1 MSSAI
6 TIGDFIL
13 KVHTSELVHD
23 NESVKLE
30 PLPLAFLCFLIENN
44 GIIVTRTQLLESVW
58 NNRVVS
64 DDSIRKVVKRLREVF
79 NDDAK
84 SPKYIKTVPLK
95 GYCLIAT
102 VKLPKSNEV
111 KLKEVGFITTVLITF
126 ILILVFMWSINN
138 DVTVGMVLPVD
149 AEPRV
154 ESLTTLSGSSLLADY
169 NENLNSLFFLS
180 RNNNMPWSIYIK
192 NLDSSSVNRLT
203 WDNNN
208 YIKVKVSKDG
218 KGISYMVSNG
228 VKTEIYIARFES
240 ERGIVNSKSITK
252 SPLDL
257 KNLDLLSWSHDGKTI
272 YFSAGVDSEGSSI
285 YNYDVIDKTFKQI
298 TFPNVDGAGAGDYL
312 AQESSDG
319 KYLAVLRN
327 TSDRRYSLMIIELS
341 TMKLQ
346 SQHRL
351 PFEATS
357 FVWLSDNINV
367 ALSSFEGDFYYFSL
381 FEKELSKQK
390 GTHSGLNDVFAVCGV
405 NCFYM
410 RQHSV
415 KYSEIRELP
424 IPFNTIVN
432 KPLVYIETKQAD
444 FNPIYN
450 SAGDTLYY
458 STNGEE
464 KTEIVRYKTNH
475 GSEILFGFDS
485 IYLLSNLSVNKQET
499 KLLGKIEGRIFIID
513 LNNKEIKYLTT
524 DMETVDY
531 PTWDATGSKVYFSR
545 IENNNV
551 NLFQYDIDNDKLIKK
566 LAGVVQLKELADGQ
580 KFYVNENNNLFQV
593 VDDSTVRL
601 IKNLPLLKYSQ
612 WQIVRGFIYLLH
624 FEDNSTY
631 LERINIS
638 SNQSR
643 KIKISNDTNILNFY
657 IHPSGEKIVV
667 SQSLLANSNLVKVNW
682 PANNVTGKQ

>member
-1 MSSAI
+1 MGSVI

-13 KVHTSELVHD
+13 KVHTSELVRD

-44 GIIVTRTQLLESVW
+44 GITVTRTQLLESVW
-58 NNRVVS
+58 DNRVVS
-64 DDSIRKVVKRLREVF
+64 DDSIRKVVKRLREAF

-111 KLKEVGFITTVLITF
+111 KLKKVGFITTVLITF
-126 ILILVFMWSINN
+126 ILLLVFIWSINN
-138 DVTVGMVLPVD
+138 DVTVGGALPVD
-149 AEPRV
+149 VEPRV
-154 ESLTTLSGSSLLADY
+154 ESLTKLSGSSLLADY
-169 NENLNSLFFLS
+169 NENISSLFFLS
-180 RNNNMPWSIYIK
+180 RSNNNMPWSIYIK
-192 NLDSSSVNRLT
+192 YLDSSSVKRLT

-208 YIKVKVSKDG
+208 YIKVKASKDG
-218 KGISYMVSNG
+218 NDISYMVSNG
-228 VKTEIYIARFES
+228 IKTEVYIARYER
-240 ERGIVNSKSITK
+240 ERGIVNSTSLTK

-272 YFSAGVDSEGSSI
+272 YFSAGIDSEGSSI

-298 TFPNVDGAGAGDYL
+298 TFPNVDGTGDYL
-312 AQESSDG
+312 AKESSDG

-327 TSDRRYSLMIIELS
+327 TSDRRCSLMIIELS
-341 TMKLQ
+341 TMNLQ

-381 FEKELSKQK
+381 LKKELSKQK

-410 RQHSV
+410 RQHSI

-432 KPLVYIETKQAD
+432 KPLVYIETNQAD

-464 KTEIVRYKTNH
+464 ETEIVRYKINH
-475 GSEILFGFDS
+475 ESEILFRFNS
-485 IYLLSNLSVNKQET
+485 IYFLSNLSINIQET

-513 LNNKEIKYLTT
+513 LINKEIKYLTT

-551 NLFQYDIDNDKLIKK
+551 NLFQYDIDIDKLIKK
-566 LAGVVQLKELADGQ
+566 RAGVVQLKELADGQ
-580 KFYVNENNNLFQV
+580 KFYVNENNSLFQV

-601 IKNLPLLKYSQ
+601 IKHLPVLKYSQ
-612 WQIVRGFIYLLH
+612 WQIVGSFIYLLQ

-643 KIKISNDTNILNFY
+643 KIKISNDTNILSFY
-657 IHPSGEKIVV
+657 VHPSGEKIVV

-682 PANNVTGKQ
+682 PVNNITGKQ